1 MLGRNHT
8 RPTIMPPRQQT
19 RNEGGSKP
27 LIPHPSLP
35 ANPMTYQANRIPI
48 SATPHPPSYSQPQN
62 PQGLPMMQN
71 YMQPAPMMYA
81 PTGIPI
87 PGYLPPQGH
96 YNPAMA
102 FRQAIFQQPVY
113 GIPTQTP
120 EGYSYSATYLQ
131 QQQQQQFQPGPQ
143 PIATTSKLP
152 TPASNTESSRPAKR
166 ARPNPSSAN
175 DPAPSTDIKPKINVA
190 PAAGGTIPTRTKLP
204 LRKGQSE
211 ASQGFW
217 RNCTSPGCAYVG
229 PDKEVIVHEQDR
241 HLIFK
246 DSNKVKVSEE
256 EEEAARRVGG

>member
-1 MLGRNHT
+1 
-8 RPTIMPPRQQT
+8 MPPRQQT

-120 EGYSYSATYLQ
+120 EGYSYSATYQ
-131 QQQQQQFQPGPQ
+131 PQ
-143 PIATTSKLP
+143 PPIQNHLDRLTEPVQTPLQPMIPRPRQTSNQKSMSLLLP
-152 TPASNTESSRPAKR
+152 AEQSLHVPSFLSERASP
-166 ARPNPSSAN
+166 
-175 DPAPSTDIKPKINVA
+175 KPHKGFGGTVLP
-190 PAAGGTIPTRTKLP
+190 PAART
-204 LRKGQSE
+204 
-211 ASQGFW
+211 W
-217 RNCTSPGCAYVG
+217 
-229 PDKEVIVHEQDR
+229 D
-241 HLIFK
+241 LIK
-246 DSNKVKVSEE
+246 
-256 EEEAARRVGG
+256 R